1 MVEEK
6 QKFKVGD
13 TVKRINGEHA
23 GMTVGDTDEIISI
36 DYNSLCLK
44 NFKGKNGKFSHSKEN
59 FVVIRKKD
67 VLSNL
72 ELW

>member
-1 MVEEK
+1 MVTEQE
-6 QKFKVGD
+6 FKVGD

-23 GMTVGDTDEIISI
+23 GMRIGDTDEIIFI
-36 DYNSLCLK
+36 DYNSLWLK
-44 NFKGKNGKFSHSKEN
+44 NFKGKSGEFSHSKEN
-59 FVVIRKKD
+59 FVIIGKKD

>member
-1 MVEEK
+1 MVTEQE
-6 QKFKVGD
+6 FKVGD

-36 DYNSLCLK
+36 DYNSLWLK
-44 NFKGKNGKFSHSKEN
+44 NFKFSHYKEN
-59 FVVIRKKD
+59 FVIIGKKD